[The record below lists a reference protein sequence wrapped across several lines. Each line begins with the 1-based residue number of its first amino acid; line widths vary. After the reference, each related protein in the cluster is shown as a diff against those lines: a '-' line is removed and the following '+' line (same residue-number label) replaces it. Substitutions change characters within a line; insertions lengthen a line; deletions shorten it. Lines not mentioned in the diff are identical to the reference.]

1 MNQNLYLLFQKKK
14 IVVTFNSKNTFRIF
28 SYLKK
33 PLLYSAQPT
42 CSNHNRFLLFYFII
56 NYHSQPSSLILLLIE
71 VHREDIPEEKTNV
84 FIKSPQSK
92 DFQRS
97 QVM

>member
-1 MNQNLYLLFQKKK
+1 MTSTLASEAIEKMVRGLENGDFFFTIIDFWMSDLA
-14 IVVTFNSKNTFRIF
+14 R
-28 SYLKK
+28 
-33 PLLYSAQPT
+33 AQVHEEAV
-42 CSNHNRFLLFYFII
+42 N
-56 NYHSQPSSLILLLIE
+56 HSQPNPLFLLMIE
-71 VHREDIPEEKTNV
+71 VHQEDIPEEKTNV